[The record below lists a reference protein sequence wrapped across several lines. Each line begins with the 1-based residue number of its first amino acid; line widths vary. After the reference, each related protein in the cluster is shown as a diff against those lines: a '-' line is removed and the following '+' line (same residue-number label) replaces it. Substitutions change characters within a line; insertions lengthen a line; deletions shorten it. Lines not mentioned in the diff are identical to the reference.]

1 MNDVL
6 TSEKLQRNICRIQDQ
21 ISETC
26 AKVDR
31 LPQSVTLV
39 AVTKTVTAA
48 TMKLLADLGIKN
60 VGENRVQDAQSK
72 YNELCNISD
81 FSWHMIGH
89 LQTNKVKVTLP
100 IFDMIHSVDSMKL
113 AKKISECST
122 ETTKILLQVNTSK
135 EESKHGFDCEQLCN
149 EITEIST
156 FDNIVICGLMTM
168 APFTADMDVCRKC
181 FRETRILAEKLRDKG
196 YIQQDK
202 LELSMG
208 MSGDFP
214 VAIEEGATLV
224 RVGSA
229 IFK

>member
-1 MNDVL
+1 MNEVL
-6 TSEKLQRNICRIQDQ
+6 TSEKLQRNICHIQNQ
-21 ISETC
+21 IDEAC
-26 AKVDR
+26 AKADR
-31 LPQSVTLV
+31 RSQNVTLV

-60 VGENRVQDAQSK
+60 IGENRVQDAQNK
-72 YNELCNISD
+72 YDELCNTSN

-89 LQTNKVKVTLP
+89 LQTNKVKATLP
-100 IFDMIHSVDSMKL
+100 IFDMIHSVDSTKL

-122 ETTKILLQVNTSK
+122 QATKILLQVNTSK
-135 EESKHGFDCEQLCN
+135 EESKYGFDSEQLCR
-149 EITEIST
+149 EIMEIST
-156 FDNIVICGLMTM
+156 FDNIIICGLMTM
-168 APFTADMDVCRKC
+168 APFTADMDVCRRC

-196 YIQQDK
+196 YIQDK

>member
-6 TSEKLQRNICRIQDQ
+6 TSEKLQRNICLIQDQ
-21 ISETC
+21 INEAC
-26 AKVDR
+26 AKVNR

-48 TMKLLADLGIKN
+48 TMKLLADLGMKN
-60 VGENRVQDAQSK
+60 VGENRVQDAQNK
-72 YNELCNISD
+72 YDELCEISD

-100 IFDMIHSVDSMKL
+100 IFDMIHSVDSTKL

-122 ETTKILLQVNTSK
+122 KETKILLQVNTSK
-135 EESKHGFDCEQLCN
+135 EESKYGFDCEQLCK
-149 EITEIST
+149 EIVEISA
-156 FDNIVICGLMTM
+156 FDNITICGLMTM
-168 APFTADMDVCRKC
+168 APFTADMDVCRRC

-196 YIQQDK
+196 YIQKK

>member
-1 MNDVL
+1 MNEVL
-6 TSEKLQRNICRIQDQ
+6 TSEKLQRNICHIQNQ
-21 ISETC
+21 IDEAC
-26 AKVDR
+26 AKADR
-31 LPQSVTLV
+31 LSQSVTLV
-39 AVTKTVTAA
+39 AVTKTVSVA
-48 TMKLLADLGIKN
+48 TMKLLANLGIKN
-60 VGENRVQDAQSK
+60 IGENRVQDAQNK
-72 YNELCNISD
+72 YDELCGMSN

-100 IFDMIHSVDSMKL
+100 IFDMIHSVDSTKL

-122 ETTKILLQVNTSK
+122 QATKILLQVNTSK
-135 EESKHGFDCEQLCN
+135 EESKHGFDCEQLCR

-196 YIQQDK
+196 YIQDK